1 MPRESKQ
8 AKRQRAERVLA
19 TLHELYPDAKTEL
32 EHSTPFE
39 LLIAT
44 ILSAQ
49 ATDVSVNAAAPALFG
64 RYPDA
69 FALAQATPEEVIPY
83 IKSIG
88 LYRNKAK
95 NIVLSAK
102 KLAEDYGGEVPN
114 DFGELVTFPGV
125 GRKTANVVLSNAY
138 GYPAI
143 AVDTHVGRL
152 ARRLGFSKHD
162 NPDKV
167 ERDLQAV
174 LPQDQWIFAHHA
186 LILHG
191 RRVCTARKPD
201 CPACALSPLCPSSS
215 V

>member
-1 MPRESKQ
+1 MPRESKRAQ
-8 AKRQRAERVLA
+8 RERAAKVLGV
-19 TLHELYPDAKTEL
+19 LHTLYPDAKTEL
-32 EHSTPFE
+32 NHRSPFE
-39 LLIAT
+39 LLVAT

-49 ATDVSVNAAAPALFG
+49 ATDVSVNAAAPALFE

-69 FALAQATPEEVIPY
+69 FALAQATPEEVVPY
-83 IKSIG
+83 IRSIG

-102 KLAEDYGGEVPN
+102 KLAEEFGGEVPN
-114 DFGELVTFPGV
+114 DFSALVTFPGV

-138 GYPAI
+138 GRPAI

-152 ARRLGFSKHD
+152 ARRLKFSKHD

-174 LPQDQWIFAHHA
+174 LPEDEWIFAHHA

-191 RRVCTARKPD
+191 RRVCTARR
-201 CPACALSPLCPSSS
+201 PACEVCQLSPLCPSST

>member
-1 MPRESKQ
+1 MPRETKL
-8 AKRQRAERVLA
+8 AKYQRALNVLA
-19 TLHELYPDAKTEL
+19 ELHTLYPDATTEL
-32 EHSTPFE
+32 AHGNPFE
-39 LLIAT
+39 LLIST

-49 ATDVSVNAAAPALFG
+49 ATDVSVNAATPALYKK
-64 RYPDA
+64 YPDA
-69 FALAQATPEEVIPY
+69 FALAKATVEEVIPY
-83 IKSIG
+83 IKTIG

-95 NIVLSAK
+95 NIIAASAQ
-102 KLAEDYGGEVPN
+102 LVARFNGEVPN
-114 DFGELVTFPGV
+114 DFDAVTSLPGV
-125 GRKTANVVLSNAY
+125 GRKTANVVLSNAF

-167 ERDLQAV
+167 EADLQKV
-174 LPQDQWIFAHHA
+174 FPIEQWIFAHHA

-191 RRVCTARKPD
+191 RRVCQARKPM
-201 CPACALSPLCPSSS
+201 CENCALSSLCPSST

>member
-1 MPRESKQ
+1 MPRESQKS
-8 AKRQRAERVLA
+8 RYQRAERVLEQLR
-19 TLHELYPDAKTEL
+19 TGYPDARTEL
-32 EHSTPFE
+32 EFASPFE

-49 ATDVSVNAAAPALFG
+49 ATDVSVNAATPKLFK
-64 RYPDA
+64 RYPTP
-69 FALAQATPEEVIPY
+69 LKLSKATPEEVEPLIRT
-83 IKSIG
+83 IG

-95 NIVLSAK
+95 NIVATAQALVNEFA
-102 KLAEDYGGEVPN
+102 GEVPN
-114 DFGELVTFPGV
+114 DFDAIQTLPGV

-138 GYPAI
+138 GRPGI

-152 ARRLGFSKHD
+152 ARRLGFSKED

-167 ERDLQAV
+167 ESNLEKLFPVD
-174 LPQDQWIFAHHA
+174 DWIFLHHA

-191 RRVCTARKPD
+191 RRVCDARKPKCETCELLEH
-201 CPACALSPLCPSSS
+201 CPQIG